1 MLTCRVRLV
10 PQCRHLIAYAWFV
23 ASACIVF
30 NIRIIADVY
39 IVSTKTEDTPVIV
52 MISYCTLLT
61 NEVERFTI
69 SVIVHAHRIADHAP
83 LTVFAS
89 EVTPPATIC
98 FLNL

>member
-83 LTVFAS
+83 LTVLAS
-89 EVTPPATIC
+89 EVTPPATIY